1 MGRLES
7 GFAHRSDPKFD
18 IGMLVSLLRL
28 ENARDICEMKGPTGM
43 KYTDYSVMGSGTS
56 TT

>member
-43 KYTDYSVMGSGTS
+43 KYIDYSVMGSGTS